1 MRRPLSLTIAVVL
14 QWAAAVV
21 GVISA
26 LELITTA
33 FELSKAGVAEQL
45 EGALVNQGVV
55 DVSGPFVVDGVFIAG
70 VLLITLAF
78 VRVMVAVYLG
88 RGRSWARTVIA
99 VLVGISLV
107 GGVAY
112 LFQGYLLRFALTVS
126 VDLLVLWL
134 MFNISSSSYIREK
147 SGAAQP

>member
-1 MRRPLSLTIAVVL
+1 
-14 QWAAAVV
+14 
-21 GVISA
+21 
-26 LELITTA
+26 
-33 FELSKAGVAEQL
+33 
-45 EGALVNQGVV
+45 
-55 DVSGPFVVDGVFIAG
+55 
-70 VLLITLAF
+70 
-78 VRVMVAVYLG
+78 
-88 RGRSWARTVIA
+88 VIA

-134 MFNISSSSYIREK
+134 MFNNSSSSYIREK